1 MATERG
7 SKAVA
12 QGTQQSIH
20 AGKAIETVTS
30 SVRDAS
36 QSLSVIVASSEQ
48 QSVGIDQ
55 VALAMDSIDRAMQ
68 QNVEST
74 RQLEASARDLEDLGR
89 KLKIMVE
96 RYKV

>member
-1 MATERG
+1 
-7 SKAVA
+7 
-12 QGTQQSIH
+12 
-20 AGKAIETVTS
+20 
-30 SVRDAS
+30 
-36 QSLSVIVASSEQ
+36 
-48 QSVGIDQ
+48 
-55 VALAMDSIDRAMQ
+55 MQ